1 MVKFSTTF
9 RYAPSY
15 WMETISFLYCDKD
28 TYILFL
34 LSFPPFLLLLEQF
47 CSRCSL
53 RAHLILPYSANCR
66 LLSMSCHPYCFSTIS
81 NSSLWWLPSALIHLW
96 FDASRKALIESSF
109 TLFLLNSIFMCLK
122 VNQFLIFCLLYFT
135 ICVYTVLILSLLQ
148 IHLWQWVSAP
158 GRSQK
163 ESV

>member
-1 MVKFSTTF
+1 MLHLTEWKLFHFCIVTKIHTF
-9 RYAPSY
+9 YFY
-15 WMETISFLYCDKD
+15 YH
-28 TYILFL
+28 
-34 LSFPPFLLLLEQF
+34 FPHLHLVVDLLLLEQF

-53 RAHLILPYSANCR
+53 KAHLILPYSANCR
-66 LLSMSCHPYCFSTIS
+66 LLSMSCRPYCFSTIS

-122 VNQFLIFCLLYFT
+122 VNQFPIFCLLYFT

-163 ESV
+163 ESF